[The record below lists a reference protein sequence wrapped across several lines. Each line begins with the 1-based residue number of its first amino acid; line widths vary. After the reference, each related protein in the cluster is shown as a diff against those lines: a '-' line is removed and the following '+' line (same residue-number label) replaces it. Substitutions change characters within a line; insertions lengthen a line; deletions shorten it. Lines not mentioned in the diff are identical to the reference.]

1 MSNAGNEID
10 NKLLIVGLGGLGGS
24 IIEAFSKNGIEA
36 DSFDVDASKKSTK
49 KSLEDALYQET
60 DIVFLCIPTHA
71 LENTAKQLVKF
82 ENKVTAVSF
91 SKGLNLSGQN
101 SAEILSG
108 ILLNNNFVIAGGP
121 LLSADIQNGKASFAV
136 LGTEKEDVLPA
147 VRDVLQKI
155 SISSISLADPS
166 AVALCGVLKNIYA
179 IAFGVAEGLN
189 FGNNFMGALT
199 VAVTAE
205 MDEILTMSG
214 VSKDNKL
221 AIRLAG
227 LGDVVAS
234 GFSETSRHRNMGL
247 MIAKGQV
254 VEEKGEGYISAP
266 ILAERLTERIESLP
280 VLNAVANII
289 TGKLKKEG
297 LFDSVA
303 PCFRK

>member
-49 KSLEDALYQET
+49 KSLEDALYQEP

-71 LENTAKQLVKF
+71 LENT
-82 ENKVTAVSF
+82 
-91 SKGLNLSGQN
+91 
-101 SAEILSG
+101 AEILSG